1 MALTRPT
8 LNNILT
14 NVVAFADPITVL
26 HSGATSANVD
36 VGFLLNRAN
45 GLVSNVAIYWSESA
59 QSFVTAF
66 TSNSGATDSNIS
78 PSSYANL
85 TIGNLLMVN
94 GGILNVTGNI
104 NANTVG
110 THYGNVS
117 ATGNVSTSGSV
128 YANSFF
134 YANGTPFTS
143 SSYGNVQLL
152 ANLAAGSNPV
162 TFGSNIVAASGTT
175 STSTTTGALV
185 VTGGAG
191 FGGNVVADQVHA
203 LNNGN
208 GTNFRV
214 GDDVWIGDINVAN
227 TSRLMGQQDATQ
239 GYLVF
244 GSTNTT
250 NYIGRTGSNPITVTG
265 AFATTGNTD
274 VQSTLYG
281 RGVYDNGTRVASTSG
296 GPGNLS
302 IATGNIT
309 MSLTGPGVV
318 TTGGSTAIPV
328 ITTDAYGRISATS
341 TAVVVAPAGTLSGA
355 TLNSGVTASSL
366 TSVGILTGLTTTG
379 TVIAATVNAATI
391 GNSGATLTGTLST
404 AAQTN
409 ITSVGNLTT
418 LSTAGTTTSWGNIVA
433 ASGTASTSTSTG
445 ALIVAGGAGI
455 AGNVVAPNFYGNISP
470 TPGLASIYSTGHIV
484 PTANVTYDLGTN
496 ANRFRS
502 LYLSGSTIYLGN
514 ATITTSSTGDIII
527 NNTGSFAVPVGTT
540 DQRSAVQGAI
550 RYNTT
555 ISAFESYD
563 GSTWNKLAY
572 GTVSDFPNGDYGD
585 LTVLTD
591 AFGVSTSTTYDCN
604 ATGAIITSDLA
615 AAGLTA
621 LSPI

>member
-26 HSGATSANVD
+26 HQGATNANVD
-36 VGFLLNRAN
+36 VGFLFNRAN
-45 GLVSNVAIYWSESA
+45 GLVSNVSIYWSESS
-59 QSFVTAF
+59 QSFITAF
-66 TSNSGATDSNIS
+66 TANTGVTDSNIT
-78 PSSYANL
+78 PTSYANL

-94 GGILNVTGNI
+94 GSILNVTGNI
-104 NANTVG
+104 NGNTVG

-117 ATGNVSTSGSV
+117 ATGNVSTSGNV
-128 YANSFF
+128 YASSFF

-162 TFGSNIVAASGTT
+162 TFGSNIVAASGTA

-185 VTGGAG
+185 V
-191 FGGNVVADQVHA
+191 
-203 LNNGN
+203 L
-208 GTNFRV
+208 
-214 GDDVWIGDINVAN
+214 
-227 TSRLMGQQDATQ
+227 
-239 GYLVF
+239 
-244 GSTNTT
+244 
-250 NYIGRTGSNPITVTG
+250 
-265 AFATTGNTD
+265 
-274 VQSTLYG
+274 
-281 RGVYDNGTRVASTSG
+281 
-296 GPGNLS
+296 
-302 IATGNIT
+302 
-309 MSLTGPGVV
+309 
-318 TTGGSTAIPV
+318 
-328 ITTDAYGRISATS
+328 
-341 TAVVVAPAGTLSGA
+341 
-355 TLNSGVTASSL
+355 
-366 TSVGILTGLTTTG
+366 
-379 TVIAATVNAATI
+379 
-391 GNSGATLTGTLST
+391 
-404 AAQTN
+404 
-409 ITSVGNLTT
+409 
-418 LSTAGTTTSWGNIVA
+418 
-433 ASGTASTSTSTG
+433 
-445 ALIVAGGAGI
+445 GGAGI

-563 GSTWNKLAY
+563 GTTWNKLAY

-585 LTVLTD
+585 LTVLAD

-615 AAGLTA
+615 AAGSASLN
-621 LSPI
+621 PI